1 MLLKGPNQG
10 PALLSADIGTY
21 TSLLLEVV
29 AKCEDAYL
37 ILKESSVTVEILKK
51 EKGNIM
57 AKIDR
62 LKEESDIIYEQSQI
76 ISESYKVNPAQ
87 TTHSQLS
94 YGVENRENE
103 NTTLLASTCLQL
115 QVREQVQVKEQERS
129 LERSQEASAH
139 STAIEQ
145 RVSLMRCVEDLY
157 QQAVITQSTS
167 RREQDSIKVAT
178 KQATVAYTTSEA
190 RVTELNK
197 RIEELKRNRAVT
209 EDDLKQY
216 TQSVV
221 LQDMQNNLMATIDY
235 HDRMMINLSDDKKHF
250 SYLLEQSVKVE
261 EDLSEEINYT
271 RKEIFA
277 FQKRQSKVL
286 IDHFVSFDFFS
297 TLYLL
302 FVHLIILFLKMY
314 NYVLMRKLIHT
325 YDVCY
330 IIMFHHF
337 IDTLLLFDVYLS
349 LACPTTSST

>member
-29 AKCEDAYL
+29 AKCEDASL
-37 ILKESSVTVEILKK
+37 NLKESSVTVEILKK

-62 LKEESDIIYEQSQI
+62 LKEESNVIYEQSQI

-94 YGVENRENE
+94 YVIENREIE
-103 NTTLLASTCLQL
+103 NAIPLTSTCVQV

-129 LERSQEASAH
+129 VERSREASAH

-157 QQAVITQSTS
+157 QQAVITQSAS
-167 RREQDSIKVAT
+167 RREQESIKLAT
-178 KQATVAYTTSEA
+178 KQATLAYTTSEA

-197 RIEELKRNRAVT
+197 RIEVLQRNRAVA

-235 HDRMMINLSDDKKHF
+235 HDRMMINLSEDKEHF

-261 EDLSEEINYT
+261 EELREEINYT

-277 FQKRQSKVL
+277 FQERQSKVFIGHL
-286 IDHFVSFDFFS
+286 VSFNSIS
-297 TLYLL
+297 TLYFL
-302 FVHLIILFLKMY
+302 FVYLIYLFSRCTIK
-314 NYVLMRKLIHT
+314 
-325 YDVCY
+325 C
-330 IIMFHHF
+330 
-337 IDTLLLFDVYLS
+337 S
-349 LACPTTSST
+349 